1 MPQKLPRYVFRRAN
15 GSYRYKRNVPKRLRH
30 LIGKDTLYRQPG
42 QSYSEAM
49 KVLPKVHSE
58 IEALFEAGE
67 TMPANDRALAFKE
80 LAETIAGK
88 LPILLL
94 IISLVSFIWLWFSG
108 RDGPLS
114 VVLALDHHFFVGSA
128 DIGEIL
134 KM

>member
-67 TMPANDRALAFKE
+67 TMPANDMALALIMAVLVRKWQNRSARCRW
-80 LAETIAGK
+80 LSIAMK
-88 LPILLL
+88 IM
-94 IISLVSFIWLWFSG
+94 
-108 RDGPLS
+108 R
-114 VVLALDHHFFVGSA
+114 
-128 DIGEIL
+128 
-134 KM
+134 